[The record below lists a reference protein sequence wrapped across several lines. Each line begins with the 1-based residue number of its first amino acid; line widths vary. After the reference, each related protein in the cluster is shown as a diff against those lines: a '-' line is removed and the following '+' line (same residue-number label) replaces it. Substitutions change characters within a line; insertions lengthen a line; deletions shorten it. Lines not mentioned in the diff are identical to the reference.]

1 MYAPRGPPPR
11 RAQRAAGWYLY
22 RPMGADLSSQI
33 AAGQLDL
40 VEEAWLA
47 RIEQDP
53 GDLPFF
59 LGTAR
64 SLRDAGHGD
73 EAAVLLQMLEEQ
85 LRVGG
90 RWRER
95 LEVLRFAGDLFHD
108 EPARLHADIVR
119 TLGKRHGASELFAK
133 LVDKVGLHRA
143 TEDIPKTWDKVD
155 RLEELLS
162 LAPGT
167 VVWMEG
173 KGVGRVAEVNLQLDA
188 FRVALSGAG
197 TLSVGFA
204 AAKKMLR
211 PLPEGHFQRRK
222 LEEPEVLAELKRDRP
237 EELVRLVL
245 QTSEEPLTGTE
256 LRQALAGVVSEGE
269 WTAFWNRARKSPHVM
284 SLPGTRQRY
293 RWAETADAAVAGVRE
308 RFLAAPLR
316 QQLELLRRDGA
327 RDPVLRGEMLAALA
341 SEVEG
346 LRRSDPTAAFE
357 AAMALER
364 AGSEPPVAPAALL
377 AEADDPVR
385 LITALGDRALRE
397 EAYRRLAGARP
408 DWAAAFTRA
417 MQREE
422 EPKVLDL
429 LADRLMAENSEA
441 LDRLFADLLTQP
453 RKAPAAF
460 TWLAE
465 RATREEAW
473 LQKSP
478 LRLFQQVLA
487 ATADDA
493 FTPYRR
499 RLAKQAD
506 SGGTLPRLL
515 PFLDASQAPQA
526 EEAVGKAGALDDY
539 QREALRN
546 AIHLR
551 FPELRQVEQPLYATP
566 EAIAARREEL
576 RQLLEKEIPT
586 NRKAIEEARA
596 LGDLRENFEY
606 KSARQRHEYLAAR
619 AAALHRDLGRARP
632 LDPAKVETAAVRVGT
647 RLRLAGPA
655 GEERWL
661 TVLGPWDSEP
671 EKGVLSNESDLAAA
685 MLGKAPGETVR
696 VEGKDYTIAEILPWR

>member
-1 MYAPRGPPPR
+1 MS
-11 RAQRAAGWYLY
+11 
-22 RPMGADLSSQI
+22 ADLSTEI

-47 RIEQDP
+47 RLEQDP

-64 SLRDAGHGD
+64 ALREAGHAD
-73 EAAVLLQMLEEQ
+73 EAAVLLQMLEEG
-85 LRVGG
+85 LRQGG

-95 LEVLRFAGDLFHD
+95 LEVLRFAGEVFHD
-108 EPARLHADIVR
+108 EAERLHGDILR
-119 TLGKRHGASELFAK
+119 TLGKRYGSSELFAK
-133 LVDKVGLHRA
+133 LSDKVGLHRA
-143 TEDIPKTWDKVD
+143 TDDIPKTWDKVD

-173 KGVGRVAEVNLQLDA
+173 KGVGRVADVNLQLDA
-188 FRVALSGAG
+188 FRVALPGMG

-222 LEEPEVLAELKRDRP
+222 LEEPETLAALKRDRP

-245 QTSEEPLTGTE
+245 EGTGEALTGTE
-256 LRQALAGVVSEGE
+256 LRQALAGIVGDGE
-269 WTAFWNRARKSPHVM
+269 WTAFWNRARKSAHVV
-284 SLPGTRQRY
+284 SLSGARQRY
-293 RWAETADAAVAGVRE
+293 RWADTLAGAVAGVRE

-316 QQLELLRRDGA
+316 EQLELLRRDGA
-327 RDPVLRGEMLAALA
+327 RDPALRTEMLAALA
-341 SEVEG
+341 SEVET
-346 LRRSDPTAAFE
+346 LRGRDPAGAFE

-364 AGSEPPVAPAALL
+364 AGSAPPVDPAALL
-377 AEADDPVR
+377 AESEDPVR
-385 LITALGDRALRE
+385 LVSALSDRALRE
-397 EAYRRLAGARP
+397 EAYRRLPAARP
-408 DWAAAFTRA
+408 DWPAAFARA
-417 MQREE
+417 LQREE

-429 LADRLMAENSEA
+429 LADRLLAESGDS
-441 LDRLFADLLTQP
+441 LDRVFADLLSQP
-453 RKAPAAF
+453 RKAPATF
-460 TWLAE
+460 TWMAE

-473 LQKSP
+473 LQRSP
-478 LRLFQQVLA
+478 LRLFQQILA
-487 ATADDA
+487 ATADEA
-493 FTPYRR
+493 FGPHRR
-499 RLAKQAD
+499 RLVKLAD

-515 PFLDASQAPQA
+515 PFLDPSQAIQA

-546 AIHLR
+546 AVHLR

-576 RQLLEKEIPT
+576 RNLLETEIPT

-606 KSARQRHEYLAAR
+606 KSSRQRHEYLAAR

-632 LDPAKVETAAVRVGT
+632 LDPAKVDASAVRVGT
-647 RLRLAGPA
+647 RLRLEGPA

-685 MLGKAPGETVR
+685 MLGKGPGEQVR
-696 VEGKDYTIAEILPWR
+696 MEGKDFRIAEIRPWR